1 MAKKKNVTVSVSSVT
16 PDVGDKVIVISPT
29 ILDDGGKLSDLSATG
44 TITKLAPAP
53 GWDYEVTFDGILSL
67 DGRENIKT
75 RFYNDHQIV
84 KLYQQP
90 QHITK
95 IEEFGVFE
103 MMRRVAAAINEYN
116 YVIDSIKNIESR
128 IPRMRKPEDLLSCYQ
143 DLDKLYSKLPR
154 IAEQINCY
162 KSKVAFEIRSLLDE
176 YPNK

>member
-1 MAKKKNVTVSVSSVT
+1 MAKKKNVTVSVSSVA

-44 TITKLAPAP
+44 TITKLDPAP

-95 IEEFGVFE
+95 IDEFGVFE
-103 MMRRVAAAINEYN
+103 MMRRVSAAINEYN
-116 YVIDSIKNIESR
+116 HIIDNIKNIESH
-128 IPRMRKPEDLLSCYQ
+128 IPRMRKPEDLLCCYQ

-154 IAEQINCY
+154 IAEQINGY
-162 KSKVAFEIRSLLDE
+162 KSKVASEIRSLLDE
-176 YPNK
+176 YPKK